1 MERGHPERARKDLEK
16 VRGTKNVDDEL
27 ALLTRATDIAKASEN
42 PFKALCFRRKN
53 IPQFVLCIAFPFFQQ
68 ASHLNNQNATHCCL
82 LELLMVKHAGHL
94 SLPLKRQAWA
104 GANTCLVV

>member
-1 MERGHPERARKDLEK
+1 MERGHPEKARKVLEK

-53 IPQFVLCIAFPFFQQ
+53 IPQLVLCIAFPFFQQ
-68 ASHLNNQNATHCCL
+68 ASHRNPKMPFTIACLNCSCL
-82 LELLMVKHAGHL
+82 
-94 SLPLKRQAWA
+94 
-104 GANTCLVV
+104 